1 MSYLDRFANG
11 KGRYLDDIEM
21 DNMLYM
27 SLVRSP
33 YARAKI
39 KKVEGGMTSKDL
51 KAYYAVGDGEHK
63 EPVLAIDEV
72 NYQGQ
77 AVAAVFGKNRYESE
91 DLLSTV
97 NVEYEPL
104 PAIYS
109 IDDAKKKNPIYSD
122 RKDNVLA
129 IEDVGTRFDEKDIDY
144 DIKVTDTI
152 LLDRISANPMETRGI
167 VADYRDGILNV
178 YLPSQSI
185 VRSKSG
191 ITHALGLPPEKV
203 RLYLIDNGGAFGVKA
218 LFYPEYIIACYA
230 SMKFKKPVKW
240 QETRTE
246 HLQACHAGRGIE
258 GTLTLYAKKDGKIT
272 GLDGEVLL
280 DNGPYFV
287 DAASVDL
294 GNVIHEVTGP
304 YLIEKAH
311 LTGKY
316 MITNKAPNGY
326 YRGAGKPEASIL
338 MERMMDLLAD
348 KLNMDI
354 ADIRLKNA
362 LEKPF
367 KSPLGLEMR
376 YPTKP
381 FLEEALK
388 YFNYK
393 ELAKKE
399 HVGISLFILDEDTA
413 PGESARIIVKD
424 GKVKTYLGGNVSGQ
438 GHELFVK
445 SILSDELDIEQDLV
459 SLELQDT
466 ETLSTGTGTWGSRS
480 AMMHGSVL
488 MQAAQDLKKQVE
500 KKYGKYSPEILM
512 KHEWDQTSTYKF
524 DYNDNAVNFNIV
536 TSKINEAGDIESL
549 KIGAYYDLGKV
560 LNMANV
566 LGQTEGGALQAI
578 GEVLSETLRYSEDG
592 QLMTTSITDA
602 GVLTAEHVPEFDI
615 KIVENPSVMKDK
627 AKGLGES
634 PMIGIPEGLVRSLE
648 TQIKKRINVMPV
660 TRESLFRNP

>member
-1 MSYLDRFANG
+1 MTYQERFVNG
-11 KGRYLDDIEM
+11 KGRYLDDI
-21 DNMLYM
+21 DLDGMLYM

-33 YARAKI
+33 YARAKV
-39 KKVEGGMTSKDL
+39 KKVEGGLTSKDL
-51 KAYYAVGDGEHK
+51 KAYYALAEGDHK

-97 NVEYEPL
+97 NVEYEPMD
-104 PAIYS
+104 AIHS
-109 IDDAKKKNPIYSD
+109 IDDAKTKPPMY
-122 RKDNVLA
+122 KDTAGNVLSQ
-129 IEDVGTRFDEKDIDY
+129 EDIGVKFNEKDIQY
-144 DIKVTDTI
+144 DVKVTDTI
-152 LLDRISANPMETRGI
+152 LLDRVSANPMETRGI

-191 ITHALGLPPEKV
+191 IVNSLGLPPEKV
-203 RLYLIDNGGAFGVKA
+203 RVFLIDNGGAFGVKA

-230 SMKFKKPVKW
+230 SMKYGKPVKW

-246 HLQACHAGRGIE
+246 HLQACHAGRGVE
-258 GTLTLYAKKDGKIT
+258 GTLTLYAKKDGTIT

-294 GNVIHEVTGP
+294 GNVIHEITGP
-304 YLIEKAH
+304 YFIEKAH
-311 LTGKY
+311 IVGKY
-316 MITNKAPNGY
+316 MLTNKAPNGY

-354 ADIRLKNA
+354 ADVRLKNA

-367 KSPLGLEMR
+367 KSPLGLDVN

-381 FLEEALK
+381 FLEDALK
-388 YFNYK
+388 YFNYR
-393 ELAKKE
+393 ELSKKE

-424 GKVKTYLGGNVSGQ
+424 GKVHTYMGGNVSGQ
-438 GHELFVK
+438 GHEMFVK
-445 SILSDELDIEQDLV
+445 SILSDELSVEQDLI
-459 SLELQDT
+459 SLDLQDT
-466 ETLSTGTGTWGSRS
+466 ETLSTGVGTWGSKS
-480 AMMHGSVL
+480 AMTHGSVL
-488 MQAAQDLKKQVE
+488 MQAAEELKQQVKE
-500 KKYGKYSPEILM
+500 KYGKYSPEILL
-512 KHEWDQTSTYKF
+512 KHDFDQTSFYKF
-524 DYNDNAVNFNIV
+524 DYNDNQVNFNLV

-549 KIGAYYDLGKV
+549 KVGCYYDLGKV
-560 LNMANV
+560 LNMTNV
-566 LGQTEGGALQAI
+566 MGQTEGGALQAI
-578 GEVLSETLRYSEDG
+578 GEVLSETLRYSEEG

-602 GVLTAEHVPEFDI
+602 GVLTAEHTPEFDI
-615 KIVENPSVMKDK
+615 KIVENPSVLKDG

-634 PMIGIPEGLVRSLE
+634 PMIGIPEGLARSLE
-648 TQIKKRINVMPV
+648 TQLHTRINVMPI
-660 TRESLFRNP
+660 TREFLSRNL

>member
-1 MSYLDRFANG
+1 MTYLDRFANG
-11 KGRYLDDIEM
+11 KGRYLDDIKL

-27 SLVRSP
+27 SVVRSP

-39 KKVEGGMTSKDL
+39 RSVDGGLTSKDL
-51 KAYYAVGDGEHK
+51 KAYYTITEGDHR
-63 EPVLAIDEV
+63 EPVLAMDEV

-77 AVAAVFGKNRYESE
+77 AVAAVFGKNRYEAE

-97 NVEYEPL
+97 NVDYEPL
-104 PAIYS
+104 EAISS
-109 IDDAKKKNPIYSD
+109 IDDAKKKAPIYPD

-129 IEDVGTRFDEKDIDY
+129 LEDVGVKFSEKDIDY
-144 DIKVTDTI
+144 DVKVTDTI
-152 LLDRISANPMETRGI
+152 LLDRVSANPMETRGI

-185 VRSKSG
+185 VRSKTG
-191 ITHALGLPPEKV
+191 IVKSLGLPPEKV
-203 RLYLIDNGGAFGVKA
+203 RVFLIDNGGAFGVKA

-230 SMKFKKPVKW
+230 SMKYGKPVKW

-258 GTLTLYAKKDGKIT
+258 GILTLYAKKDGTVT

-280 DNGPYFV
+280 DNGPYLV
-287 DAASVDL
+287 DAAAVDL

-304 YLIEKAH
+304 YHIEQAH

-316 MITNKAPNGY
+316 VITNKAPNGY

-381 FLEEALK
+381 FLEDALR
-388 YFNYK
+388 YFNYRD
-393 ELAKKE
+393 LSKKE

-424 GKVKTYLGGNVSGQ
+424 GKVHTYLGGNVSGQ
-438 GHELFVK
+438 GHEMFVK
-445 SILSDELDIEQDLV
+445 SILSDELDIEQDSI
-459 SLELQDT
+459 SLDLQDT
-466 ETLSTGTGTWGSRS
+466 ETLPKGVGTWGSKS
-480 AMMHGSVL
+480 AMTHGSVL
-488 MQAAQDLKKQVE
+488 MQAAEELKKQVE
-500 KKYGKYSPEILM
+500 KKYGKYSPEILLS
-512 KHEWDQTSTYKF
+512 HDFDQTSFYNF
-524 DYNDNAVNFNIV
+524 DYNDNQVNFNIV
-536 TSKINEAGDIESL
+536 TSKINEMGDFEYL

-560 LNMANV
+560 LNLANV
-566 LGQTEGGALQAI
+566 MGQTEGGALQAI

-592 QLMTTSITDA
+592 QLMTTSITDS
-602 GVLTAEHVPEFDI
+602 GVLTAEHTPEFDI
-615 KIVENPSVMKDK
+615 KIVENPSVLKDG

-634 PMIGIPEGLVRSLE
+634 PMIGIPEGLARSLE
-648 TQIKKRINVMPV
+648 TQIHKRINVMPIS
-660 TRESLFRNP
+660 RELLFDSL

>member
-1 MSYLDRFANG
+1 MNYLERFANG
-11 KGRYLDDIEM
+11 KGRYLDDIEL
-21 DNMLYM
+21 DGMLYM

-39 KKVEGGMTSKDL
+39 KNVEGGLTSKDL
-51 KAYYAVGDGEHK
+51 KAYYTIADGDHR

-77 AVAAVFGKNRYESE
+77 AVAAVFGKTRYESE

-97 NVEYEPL
+97 NVEYDPMD
-104 PAIYS
+104 AIYS
-109 IDDAKKKNPIYSD
+109 IDDAKKKAPIYAD
-122 RKDNVLA
+122 RKDNVLSE
-129 IEDVGTRFDEKDIDY
+129 EDVGVKFSEKDIDY

-152 LLDRISANPMETRGI
+152 LLDRISANPLETRGI
-167 VADYRDGILNV
+167 VADYREGILNV

-191 ITHALGLPPEKV
+191 IVKSLGLPPEKV
-203 RLYLIDNGGAFGVKA
+203 RVYLIDNGGAFGVKA
-218 LFYPEYIIACYA
+218 LFYPEYIVACYA
-230 SMKFKKPVKW
+230 SMKYGKPVKW

-246 HLQACHAGRGIE
+246 HLQACHAGRGVE
-258 GTLTLYAKKDGKIT
+258 ATLTLYAEKDGRVA

-287 DAASVDL
+287 DAAAVDL
-294 GNVIHEVTGP
+294 GNAIHEVTGP
-304 YLIEKAH
+304 YFIEKAH

-316 MITNKAPNGY
+316 VLTNKAPNGY

-367 KSPLGLEMR
+367 KSPLGFDVN

-381 FLEEALK
+381 FLEDALK
-388 YFNYK
+388 YFNYR

-413 PGESARIIVKD
+413 PGESARIIIKD
-424 GKVKTYLGGNVSGQ
+424 GKVHTYLGGNVSGQ
-438 GHELFVK
+438 GHEMLAK
-445 SILSDELDIEQDLV
+445 SILSDELDIEQDSI

-466 ETLSTGTGTWGSRS
+466 ETLPIGVGTWGSKS
-480 AMMHGSVL
+480 AMTHGSVL
-488 MQAAQDLKKQVE
+488 MQAAEELKKQVIE
-500 KKYGKYSPEILM
+500 KYGKYSPEILLT
-512 KHEWDQTSTYKF
+512 HNFDQTSMYKF
-524 DYNDNAVNFNIV
+524 DYNDNAVNFNLV

-566 LGQTEGGALQAI
+566 MGQTEGGALQAI
-578 GEVLSETLRYSEDG
+578 GEVLSETLRYSEEG

-634 PMIGIPEGLVRSLE
+634 PMIGIPEALARSLE
-648 TQIKKRINVMPV
+648 TQLHKRINKMPL
-660 TRESLFRNP
+660 TREFLFGGQ

>member
-1 MSYLDRFANG
+1 MSYLERFANG
-11 KGRYLDDIEM
+11 KGRYLDDINL
-21 DNMLYM
+21 DGMLYM

-39 KKVEGGMTSKDL
+39 TKVEGGMTSKDL
-51 KAYYAVGDGEHK
+51 NAYYSMGENDHK
-63 EPVLAIDEV
+63 EPVLAIGEV

-77 AVAAVFGKNRYESE
+77 AIAAVFGKNRYESE

-97 NVEYEPL
+97 SVDYEPME
-104 PAIYS
+104 AVYS
-109 IDDAKKKNPIYSD
+109 IDDAKKKPPIYKD
-122 RKDNVLA
+122 KKDNVLSQ
-129 IEDVGTRFDEKDIDY
+129 EEVGVKFNEKEIDY
-144 DIKVTDTI
+144 DVKVTDTI
-152 LLDRISANPMETRGI
+152 LLDRVSANPLETRGI
-167 VADYRDGILNV
+167 IADYRDGILNV

-185 VRSKSG
+185 VRAKSG
-191 ITHALGLPPEKV
+191 IVKSLGLPPEKV

-218 LFYPEYIIACYA
+218 LFYPEYIVACYA
-230 SMKFKKPVKW
+230 SMKFGKPVKW

-246 HLQACHAGRGIE
+246 HLQPCHAGRGVQA
-258 GTLTLYAKKDGKIT
+258 TLTLYAKKDGKIA

-280 DNGPYFV
+280 DNGAYFA
-287 DAASVDL
+287 DEASADL
-294 GNVIHEVTGP
+294 GNVIHEMTGP

-311 LTGKY
+311 LIGKY
-316 MITNKAPNGY
+316 MITNKALNGY
-326 YRGAGKPEASIL
+326 YRGAGKPEASIF
-338 MERMMDLLAD
+338 MERMMDLMAD

-367 KSPLGLEMR
+367 KSPLGWDIN

-388 YFNYK
+388 YFNYR

-424 GKVKTYLGGNVSGQ
+424 GKVHTYLGGNVSGQ

-445 SILSDELDIEQDLV
+445 NILSDELDIEQDSI

-466 ETLSTGTGTWGSRS
+466 ETLPTGVGTWGSKS
-480 AMMHGSVL
+480 AMTHGSVL
-488 MQAAQDLKKQVE
+488 MQAAEELKKQVIE
-500 KKYGKYSPEILM
+500 KYGKYTPEILM
-512 KHEWDQTSTYKF
+512 KHDFDITTFYKF
-524 DYNDNAVNFNIV
+524 DYNDNAVNFNLV
-536 TSKINEAGDIESL
+536 TSKINEAGDLESL
-549 KIGAYYDLGKV
+549 KIGAYYDVGKV
-560 LNMANV
+560 LNMANIM
-566 LGQTEGGALQAI
+566 GQTEGGALQAI
-578 GEVLSETLRYSEDG
+578 GEVLSETLRYSEEG

-602 GVLTAEHVPEFDI
+602 GVLTADHVPEFDI
-615 KIVENPSVMKDK
+615 KIVENPSLLKDK

-634 PMIGIPEGLVRSLE
+634 PMIGIPEGLARSLE
-648 TQIKKRINVMPV
+648 TQIHKRINIMPI
-660 TRESLFRNP
+660 TREFLFGKQ